1 MVLCKS
7 KSCIPR
13 NLNEFGNVG
22 SFNFALSGP
31 TDYPNALV
39 EVAFLSNR
47 NDEKFI
53 LSKKSPANV
62 AKKIRQGIK
71 DWLEMGY

>member
-1 MVLCKS
+1 MKELG
-7 KSCIPR
+7 
-13 NLNEFGNVG
+13 LNEFGNVG

-62 AKKIRQGIK
+62 AKKIRQVIK

>member
-1 MVLCKS
+1 MKELG
-7 KSCIPR
+7 
-13 NLNEFGNVG
+13 LNEFGNVG

-39 EVAFLSNR
+39 EVAFLSNK